1 MRFYQLDNDTKKYI
15 KRLNYNGFKTPTD
28 IYSVDQFVRGIKD
41 LGLWSYMICWP
52 LRADQNAGSGTI
64 VYSLGGLGTYNGTL
78 VNSPSWQANGITVTS
93 TATITDGFGAP
104 TFPVSLIVVGRRI
117 AGTGSAQWEYASS
130 TILRSFA
137 KRMYVNNSA
146 GIGISSAGYVMLV
159 NNDALTLTDNFELVG
174 GIVPSATNSQAE
186 FFVNTTKPAQTAGAA
201 TWGTGSA
208 SGATLRTT
216 SDGQFQASFHAV
228 FNISINVPNFYN
240 LYKSTLG
247 KGLALP

>member
-1 MRFYQLDNDTKKYI
+1 MRFYDLDIDVKNYA
-15 KRLNYNGFKTPTD
+15 KRIMDAGHKCPADINSVSDFVKGLKILN
-28 IYSVDQFVRGIKD
+28 
-41 LGLWSYMICWP
+41 LWGNVVFWP
-52 LRADQNAGSGTI
+52 LRANQNAGSGLTA
-64 VYSLGGLGTYNGTL
+64 YSLGGLGIYNGTL

>member
-1 MRFYQLDNDTKKYI
+1 MKYYKLDRDTKVYL
-15 KRLNYNGFKTPTD
+15 KRMAFDGIKTPAD
-28 IYSVDQFVRGIKD
+28 IYSVNDFVVGLKD
-41 LGLWSYMICWP
+41 LNLWGNLICWP
-52 LRADQNAGSGTI
+52 LRANQNAGTGTKA
-64 VYSLGGLGTYNGTL
+64 YSLGGLGTYNGTL

-117 AGTGSAQWEYASS
+117 AGTGSAQWEYVSS

-247 KGLALP
+247 KGLNLP

>member
-1 MRFYQLDNDTKKYI
+1 MKYYKLDRDTKAYL
-15 KRLNYNGFKTPTD
+15 KRMAVDGIKTPAD
-28 IYSVDQFVRGIKD
+28 IYSVNDFVVGLKD
-41 LGLWSYMICWP
+41 LNLWGNLICWP
-52 LRADQNAGSGTI
+52 LRANQNAGTGTKA
-64 VYSLGGLGTYNGTL
+64 YSLGGLGTYNGTL
-78 VNSPSWQANGITVTS
+78 VNNPSWQANGITVTS

-117 AGTGSAQWEYASS
+117 AGTGSAQWEYVSS
-130 TILRSFA
+130 TIFRSFA

-146 GIGISSAGYVMLV
+146 GIGISAGGYVMLV